1 MIENTYYDK
10 VEFYEASENIS
21 FAEVCTNELGFCEG
35 IITDGKSENLIVGIF
50 KKFEYFD
57 LYEIK
62 ENGDIIRYKSKKS
75 LLEYIGVATNK
86 DGSIIKDIHSKVTGL
101 DVDPRDYIYDNPRD
115 LFLERLSEFKRVLF
129 NDKNILETYNFI
141 KENLNINNFE
151 YSKQSNK

>member
-115 LFLERLSEFKRVLF
+115 LFLERLSEFKGVIF
-129 NDKNILETYNFI
+129 SDKNMLETYNFI
-141 KENLNINNFE
+141 KENLNTDIFE
-151 YSKQSNK
+151 HTGIKK